1 MKNKTFTV
9 WLTLLLGS
17 LGLQRVYLVGRFDR
31 WAWLI
36 LLPTAVGWYGV
47 VRARTLGLDDLWS
60 WILIPLGGFALAA
73 SALVAIRYGLMD
85 APAWNARFN
94 PQAEPEDAAGQ
105 RRAALHS
112 GTGKDRPFGTAHCGS
127 RAGLSVPTGNPIRSG
142 GRGRPRARGGRRVPG
157 CRGIRPGEG
166 WALRRLGAE

>member
-1 MKNKTFTV
+1 MRFMKNKTFTV

-17 LGLQRVYLVGRFDR
+17 LGLQRIYLVGRFDR

-60 WILIPLGGFALAA
+60 WILIPSGGFALAA

-105 RRAALHS
+105 
-112 GTGKDRPFGTAHCGS
+112 TQ
-127 RAGLSVPTGNPIRSG
+127 GLTVLG
-142 GRGRPRARGGRRVPG
+142 
-157 CRGIRPGEG
+157 
-166 WALRRLGAE
+166 LGASLMVGTTVLMATIAFSFQRYFEFTA

>member
-17 LGLQRVYLVGRFDR
+17 LGLQRIYLVGRFDR

-60 WILIPLGGFALAA
+60 WILIPSGGFALAA

-105 RRAALHS
+105 
-112 GTGKDRPFGTAHCGS
+112 TQ
-127 RAGLSVPTGNPIRSG
+127 GLTVLG
-142 GRGRPRARGGRRVPG
+142 
-157 CRGIRPGEG
+157 
-166 WALRRLGAE
+166 LGASLMVGTTVLMATIAFSFQRYFEFTA

>member
-17 LGLQRVYLVGRFDR
+17 LGLQRIYLVGRFDR

-60 WILIPLGGFALAA
+60 WVLIPFGGFALAA

-105 RRAALHS
+105 
-112 GTGKDRPFGTAHCGS
+112 TQ
-127 RAGLSVPTGNPIRSG
+127 GLTVLG
-142 GRGRPRARGGRRVPG
+142 
-157 CRGIRPGEG
+157 
-166 WALRRLGAE
+166 LGASLMLGTTVLMATIAFSFQRYFEFTA

>member
-1 MKNKTFTV
+1 MRFMKNKTLTV

-17 LGLQRVYLVGRFDR
+17 LGLQRIYLVGRFDR

-36 LLPTAVGWYGV
+36 FLPTAVGWYGV
-47 VRARTLGLDDLWS
+47 MRARTLGLDDLWS
-60 WILIPLGGFALAA
+60 WILIPWGGFALAA

-105 RRAALHS
+105 
-112 GTGKDRPFGTAHCGS
+112 TQ
-127 RAGLSVPTGNPIRSG
+127 GLTVLG
-142 GRGRPRARGGRRVPG
+142 
-157 CRGIRPGEG
+157 
-166 WALRRLGAE
+166 LGASLMLGTSVLMATIAFSFQRYFEFTA

>member
-1 MKNKTFTV
+1 MRFMKNKTFTV

-17 LGLQRVYLVGRFDR
+17 LGLQRIYLVGRFDR

-60 WILIPLGGFALAA
+60 WILIPSGGFALAA
-73 SALVAIRYGLMD
+73 SALVAIRYGLLD
-85 APAWNARFN
+85 APAWNARFH

-105 RRAALHS
+105 
-112 GTGKDRPFGTAHCGS
+112 TQ
-127 RAGLSVPTGNPIRSG
+127 GLTVLG
-142 GRGRPRARGGRRVPG
+142 
-157 CRGIRPGEG
+157 
-166 WALRRLGAE
+166 LGASLMVGTTVLMATIAFSFQRYFEFTA

>member
-1 MKNKTFTV
+1 MRFMKNKTLTV

-17 LGLQRVYLVGRFDR
+17 LGLQRIYLVGRFDR

-105 RRAALHS
+105 
-112 GTGKDRPFGTAHCGS
+112 TQ
-127 RAGLSVPTGNPIRSG
+127 GLTVLG
-142 GRGRPRARGGRRVPG
+142 
-157 CRGIRPGEG
+157 
-166 WALRRLGAE
+166 LGASLMLGTTALMATIAFSFQRYFEFTA

>member
-17 LGLQRVYLVGRFDR
+17 MGLQRIYLVGRFDR

-105 RRAALHS
+105 
-112 GTGKDRPFGTAHCGS
+112 TQ
-127 RAGLSVPTGNPIRSG
+127 GLTVLG
-142 GRGRPRARGGRRVPG
+142 
-157 CRGIRPGEG
+157 
-166 WALRRLGAE
+166 LGASLMLGTTVLMATIAFSFQRYFEFTA

>member
-60 WILIPLGGFALAA
+60 WILIPSGGFALAA

-105 RRAALHS
+105 
-112 GTGKDRPFGTAHCGS
+112 TQ
-127 RAGLSVPTGNPIRSG
+127 GLTVLG
-142 GRGRPRARGGRRVPG
+142 
-157 CRGIRPGEG
+157 
-166 WALRRLGAE
+166 LGASLMVGTTVLMATIAFSFQRYFEFTA

>member
-1 MKNKTFTV
+1 MRFMKNKTLTV

-17 LGLQRVYLVGRFDR
+17 LGLQRIYLVGRFDR

-36 LLPTAVGWYGV
+36 FLPTAVGWYGV

-105 RRAALHS
+105 
-112 GTGKDRPFGTAHCGS
+112 TQ
-127 RAGLSVPTGNPIRSG
+127 GLTVLG
-142 GRGRPRARGGRRVPG
+142 
-157 CRGIRPGEG
+157 
-166 WALRRLGAE
+166 LGASLMLGTTALMATIAFSFQRYFEFTA

>member
-1 MKNKTFTV
+1 MRFMKNKTFTV

-17 LGLQRVYLVGRFDR
+17 LGLQRLYLVGRFDR

-60 WILIPLGGFALAA
+60 WILIPSGGFAVAA

-105 RRAALHS
+105 
-112 GTGKDRPFGTAHCGS
+112 TQ
-127 RAGLSVPTGNPIRSG
+127 GLTVLG
-142 GRGRPRARGGRRVPG
+142 
-157 CRGIRPGEG
+157 
-166 WALRRLGAE
+166 LGASLMVGTTVLMATIAFSFQRYFEFTA

>member
-17 LGLQRVYLVGRFDR
+17 LGLQRLYLVGRFDR

-105 RRAALHS
+105 
-112 GTGKDRPFGTAHCGS
+112 TQ
-127 RAGLSVPTGNPIRSG
+127 GLTVLG
-142 GRGRPRARGGRRVPG
+142 
-157 CRGIRPGEG
+157 
-166 WALRRLGAE
+166 LGASLMLGTTVLTATIAFSFQRYFEFTA

>member
-17 LGLQRVYLVGRFDR
+17 LGLQRLYLVGRFDR

-60 WILIPLGGFALAA
+60 WILIPSGGFAVAA

-105 RRAALHS
+105 
-112 GTGKDRPFGTAHCGS
+112 TQ
-127 RAGLSVPTGNPIRSG
+127 GLTVLG
-142 GRGRPRARGGRRVPG
+142 
-157 CRGIRPGEG
+157 
-166 WALRRLGAE
+166 LGASLMVGTTVLMATIAFSFQRYFEFTA

>member
-1 MKNKTFTV
+1 MRFMKNKTFTV

-36 LLPTAVGWYGV
+36 LLPTAAGWYGV

-105 RRAALHS
+105 
-112 GTGKDRPFGTAHCGS
+112 TQ
-127 RAGLSVPTGNPIRSG
+127 GLTVLG
-142 GRGRPRARGGRRVPG
+142 
-157 CRGIRPGEG
+157 
-166 WALRRLGAE
+166 LGASLMVGTTVLMATIAFSFQRYFEFTA

>member
-17 LGLQRVYLVGRFDR
+17 LGLQRIYLVGRFDR

-47 VRARTLGLDDLWS
+47 VRARTLGLDDLCS

-105 RRAALHS
+105 
-112 GTGKDRPFGTAHCGS
+112 TQ
-127 RAGLSVPTGNPIRSG
+127 GLTVLG
-142 GRGRPRARGGRRVPG
+142 
-157 CRGIRPGEG
+157 
-166 WALRRLGAE
+166 LGASLMLGTTVLMATIAFSFQRYFEFTA

>member
-1 MKNKTFTV
+1 MRFMKNKTVTV
-9 WLTLLLGS
+9 WHTLLLGS
-17 LGLQRVYLVGRFDR
+17 LGLQRIYLVGRFDR

-60 WILIPLGGFALAA
+60 WILIPLGGFALTA

-105 RRAALHS
+105 
-112 GTGKDRPFGTAHCGS
+112 TQ
-127 RAGLSVPTGNPIRSG
+127 GLTVLG
-142 GRGRPRARGGRRVPG
+142 
-157 CRGIRPGEG
+157 
-166 WALRRLGAE
+166 LGASLMLGTTVLMATIAFSFQRYFEFTA

>member
-1 MKNKTFTV
+1 MRFMKNKTLTV

-17 LGLQRVYLVGRFDR
+17 LGLQRIYLVGRFDR

-60 WILIPLGGFALAA
+60 WILIPSGGFALAA

-105 RRAALHS
+105 
-112 GTGKDRPFGTAHCGS
+112 TQ
-127 RAGLSVPTGNPIRSG
+127 GLTVLG
-142 GRGRPRARGGRRVPG
+142 
-157 CRGIRPGEG
+157 
-166 WALRRLGAE
+166 LGASLMVGTTVLMATIAFSFQRYFEFTA

>member
-1 MKNKTFTV
+1 MKNKTLTV

-17 LGLQRVYLVGRFDR
+17 MGLQRIYLVGRFDR

-105 RRAALHS
+105 
-112 GTGKDRPFGTAHCGS
+112 TQ
-127 RAGLSVPTGNPIRSG
+127 GLTVLG
-142 GRGRPRARGGRRVPG
+142 
-157 CRGIRPGEG
+157 
-166 WALRRLGAE
+166 LGASLMLGTTVLMATIAFSFQRYFEFTA

>member
-1 MKNKTFTV
+1 MRFMKNKTLTV

-17 LGLQRVYLVGRFDR
+17 LGLQRIYLVGRFDR

-36 LLPTAVGWYGV
+36 FLPTAVGWYGV
-47 VRARTLGLDDLWS
+47 MRARTLGLDDLWS

-105 RRAALHS
+105 
-112 GTGKDRPFGTAHCGS
+112 TQ
-127 RAGLSVPTGNPIRSG
+127 GLTVLG
-142 GRGRPRARGGRRVPG
+142 
-157 CRGIRPGEG
+157 
-166 WALRRLGAE
+166 LGASLMLGTTALMATAVMVTLTPVLPTDS

>member
-1 MKNKTFTV
+1 MRFMKNKTFTV

-73 SALVAIRYGLMD
+73 SALMAIRYGLMD

-105 RRAALHS
+105 
-112 GTGKDRPFGTAHCGS
+112 TQ
-127 RAGLSVPTGNPIRSG
+127 GLTVLG
-142 GRGRPRARGGRRVPG
+142 
-157 CRGIRPGEG
+157 
-166 WALRRLGAE
+166 LGASLMLGTTALMATIAFSFQRYFEFTA

>member
-17 LGLQRVYLVGRFDR
+17 LGLQRLYLVGRFDR

-36 LLPTAVGWYGV
+36 LLPTAAGWYGV

-105 RRAALHS
+105 
-112 GTGKDRPFGTAHCGS
+112 TQ
-127 RAGLSVPTGNPIRSG
+127 GLTVLG
-142 GRGRPRARGGRRVPG
+142 
-157 CRGIRPGEG
+157 
-166 WALRRLGAE
+166 LGASLMVGTTVLMATIAFSFQRYFEFTA

>member
-1 MKNKTFTV
+1 MRFMKNKTFTV

-17 LGLQRVYLVGRFDR
+17 LGLQRLYLVGRFDR

-105 RRAALHS
+105 
-112 GTGKDRPFGTAHCGS
+112 TQ
-127 RAGLSVPTGNPIRSG
+127 GLTVLG
-142 GRGRPRARGGRRVPG
+142 
-157 CRGIRPGEG
+157 
-166 WALRRLGAE
+166 LGASLMLGTTVLMATIAFSFQRYFEFTA

>member
-17 LGLQRVYLVGRFDR
+17 LGLQRLYLVGRFDR

-105 RRAALHS
+105 
-112 GTGKDRPFGTAHCGS
+112 TQ
-127 RAGLSVPTGNPIRSG
+127 GLTVLG
-142 GRGRPRARGGRRVPG
+142 
-157 CRGIRPGEG
+157 
-166 WALRRLGAE
+166 LGASLMVGTTVLMATIAFTPYGSVLNAGK